1 MAVSKQQVFLQAWEE
16 LLSSKKG
23 NNVSL
28 SLQRYQEVIEE
39 LKVAKSKKGGT
50 SDAEYRLLQ
59 RFEMVTI
66 GDSEFLIRK
75 NKKNNKKGDML
86 YYVANEHLFEKIQT
100 IHLNHGHGGINK
112 MMQHVNEKYYNITTE
127 AVKLFISHCDEC
139 EVRCNRVA
147 SKTVVTNPIRS
158 HDLNSRCQVDLIDM
172 QSQPDGDYTWILN
185 YQDHFTKFVQLR
197 PLKSKRAEEVAATLV
212 DIFLTTNGA
221 PRILQS
227 DRGGEF
233 VNSWIEEIARQWPGM
248 KLVKGRSRYPQSQGS
263 VESANKEVHRLLVS
277 WMRDNNSTNWA
288 KGLLHVH
295 SRKMTLITRH

>member
-1 MAVSKQQVFLQAWEE
+1 MFHERLNLFLQHSTGCFKDHRRSFVLASCVLVAFLLSFIPHSIFSGYPFSRYTLQLHHCPEILLLSLLIKMAVSKQQLFLQAWEE

-28 SLQRYQEVIEE
+28 SLQRYQEVLEE
-39 LKVAKSKKGGT
+39 LKVAKAKKGGT

-75 NKKNNKKGDML
+75 NKKNNKKDDIL

-139 EVRCNRVA
+139 EVRRLFYIYELYYIVYFHSIVIHDHSYFICL
-147 SKTVVTNPIRS
+147 VV
-158 HDLNSRCQVDLIDM
+158 
-172 QSQPDGDYTWILN
+172 
-185 YQDHFTKFVQLR
+185 
-197 PLKSKRAEEVAATLV
+197 
-212 DIFLTTNGA
+212 
-221 PRILQS
+221 
-227 DRGGEF
+227 
-233 VNSWIEEIARQWPGM
+233 
-248 KLVKGRSRYPQSQGS
+248 
-263 VESANKEVHRLLVS
+263 
-277 WMRDNNSTNWA
+277 
-288 KGLLHVH
+288 
-295 SRKMTLITRH
+295 